1 MSHALWSP
9 FVDNEFMVHALL
21 AGILVSIACA
31 IAGTFVVLRG
41 LAFVGDA
48 MAHGVLPGIAAAMLM
63 GIPTFFGAA
72 VGAAALMGGVALVTK
87 RSRLSADTAIGVL
100 FVAMLALGV
109 IITSRS
115 SSFSGDITRMLFGD
129 VLGTMVVHLWW
140 QAVAAA
146 VIGVVAF
153 VCRRPF
159 LLLIVDPDIA
169 ETSGFPSNR
178 YNALMLG
185 TIAITVLSAF
195 TTVGTLLVFGMLIA
209 PAATAALV
217 SRRLH
222 TMMAVAAAI
231 GVVSSYVGLLLS
243 YHYDIAAGASIV
255 CVATSIFFIALL
267 LFGRGKHAAEHHPSA
282 HHHHH
287 HHDGTKH
294 DAARHDSRTHGG
306 DAGGAS

>member
-1 MSHALWSP
+1 MSNALWTP
-9 FVDNEFMVHALL
+9 FADNQFMVHALV
-21 AGILVSIACA
+21 AGILVSLACA

-72 VGAAALMGGVALVTK
+72 LGAATLMGGVALVTK

-129 VLGTMVVHLWW
+129 VLGTLTVHLWW
-140 QAVAAA
+140 QAIAALAVAGVA
-146 VIGVVAF
+146 VI
-153 VCRRPF
+153 CRRPF
-159 LLLIVDPDIA
+159 LLLVVDPDIA
-169 ETSGFPSNR
+169 ETSGYNAARF
-178 YNALMLG
+178 NALMLG
-185 TIAITVLSAF
+185 TIAITVLASF

-209 PAATAALV
+209 PSATAALV

-222 TMMAVAAAI
+222 TMMGLAALI
-231 GVVSSYVGLLLS
+231 GIISSYAGLLIS
-243 YHYDIAAGASIV
+243 YHFDLAAGASIV
-255 CVATSIFFIALL
+255 CVATGIFFLALL
-267 LFGRGKHAAEHHPSA
+267 VFGRGKYDVQHHPSG
-282 HHHHH
+282 HH
-287 HHDGTKH
+287 HHDHHANHEPAT
-294 DAARHDSRTHGG
+294 
-306 DAGGAS
+306 GGAR